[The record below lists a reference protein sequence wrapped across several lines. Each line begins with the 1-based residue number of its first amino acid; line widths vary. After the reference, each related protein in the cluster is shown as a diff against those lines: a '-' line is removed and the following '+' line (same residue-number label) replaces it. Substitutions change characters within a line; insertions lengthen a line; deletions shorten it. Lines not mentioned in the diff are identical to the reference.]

1 MDSTSLLPTF
11 LDMDLTISHI
21 ECFPKDILVKFQGR
35 NNIECEF
42 DYHILQREIQHIPK
56 VKNNVDIDE
65 FCLVEER
72 VSGEWQRGRVMEK
85 KNELYTVLL
94 IDHGEEL
101 RVDGT
106 QVASACG
113 NLFELPP
120 RVIVG
125 IFANILPNGERW
137 PPKALNYFKSLVGLQ
152 VKGCVQAVLPLQ
164 MILLEVPKIISQ
176 VLELQLGRLI
186 DGDSFRLIVEMLKE
200 FPKEMPDLLKHK
212 RPDLSL
218 SNSDTSLDI
227 QHILANLQPSL
238 SVGRIESIKVS
249 SASSPSKFY
258 CQLIKWI
265 PELENLTVCMTL
277 HYDTIS
283 QESSPTCDNFGLLC
297 VAKRRN
303 GQWHRGILQQLLP
316 NNQVKIWFMDYG
328 SSEAIPSIHV
338 KKLKQDFILV
348 PLFSFPCSLTY
359 LHSPDRDARKSQ
371 LSIFKQA
378 LLGQIVYAHI
388 DWFNKDEHL
397 YYVTLQTQEP
407 TINSKAL
414 LKTVGTRVLCPV
426 SESKVSNMFKET
438 SASDVNSFAVD
449 CFTGNTEP
457 SIHSP
462 NKNTLKVGFPIKTV
476 EMEIEAAY
484 IAFVAY
490 VLNPSN
496 FWVRTNEHQNELQDI
511 MKNINKS
518 YDLCENDELILRNPK
533 PGLFCCARYS
543 KDRHFYRAVITEIN
557 GYKINVYFLDY
568 GNTDSI
574 PFFDVKILLPEFCE
588 LPALAMCCSLAHVF
602 PVEDLWVKAAIDY
615 FKKIVLNKA
624 ILLQVTAKKD
634 DKYIVNI
641 QSIEASEDIDVV
653 SLMLQS
659 GYAEYWEVEPECYPI
674 SLSEY
679 SVLSLKPKNKVNIKV
694 LSALLKGPKPKKYH
708 SNKLKESS
716 LSLLKSPAVNFSDL
730 KNPFAL
736 SVGPES
742 LRLYKEYMFKPGTV
756 LEVKCCSYYGPGDF
770 SCQLRCKL
778 EDLKSLMEQIQSYYS
793 IHSDPYQIGQIACVA
808 KYSKD
813 GKWYRAAILT
823 QVSRKEFDVAFVDY
837 GYQERVLVKDIC
849 AINPCFLSLEGQAF
863 RCSLSHLVEPISC
876 KFRWTREA
884 CRDFGNFISSSRG
897 LLTCVIYALVL
908 IYPNCLCNLVD
919 LQSPLTSANEFI
931 NHGSAPYNTLS
942 KPFPCSVSLYSY
954 YYSSFNIK
962 IGSEEEIYISHIYS
976 PKKFYCQ
983 LSRNN
988 KDLEMIETK
997 ITEISNLKNCP
1008 KYDPSKMRLCISKY
1022 VEDGLSYRALAMPT
1036 NSLTD
1041 FLVYF
1046 VDFGNKQLAEES
1058 TLRAISDQFPELLFT
1073 PMQAI
1078 KCFLSDLRDVDI
1090 PAEICSWFEDN
1101 FLGKP
1106 LRAIILSRE
1115 SDGQLG
1121 VELYDGCQHINQEIK
1136 MLLHA
1141 YGKKQCDQAQC
1152 VEKGPKISEN
1162 KRLAVSLKGKIEN
1175 NYHRNTINKTN
1186 LVTYSESKIDQLTN
1200 PGSTYGKLL
1209 KPSVCYKIEPVSKNK
1224 VKSLNDGLKN
1234 KGVKNVSGSA
1244 HTKNVSGSAHT
1255 KNVSGSAHTKSV
1267 PGSNEN
1273 DVGHKSVKV
1282 VSQSFIR
1289 ELNQAASPSPSNL
1302 TRPQI
1307 KDLPQP
1313 QIYLNAK
1320 VKGYVSNI
1328 SNPASF
1334 HIQLAENENLII
1346 RLADALNERRLN
1358 VVKKRKSVKPM
1369 VGDLVVAEYSGDHAI
1384 YRAVIKKILPGNS
1397 FEVEFIDY
1405 GNTAV
1410 ISTSKIYEF
1419 QREFLTIPPLGIH
1432 SFLSGVKWNEP
1443 DEIWDSKTV
1452 DYFVSRVSNKAVSC
1466 EFLKKHGQ
1474 KWEVNIV
1481 CDGTCVINELLKW
1494 TACSKLQKTVSQ
1506 LPVAVSQ
1513 KVSSGEDNERKEGK
1527 SKEYEGSGILQ
1538 PSCQQLVK
1546 IPFEEL
1552 KPGQLEKSE
1561 ILYVSK
1567 SGTFYVKLSKNKK
1580 ILADLTVLITK
1591 EGQKPFLS
1599 MENIEKGLECLAKSK
1614 NTLKWYR
1621 SKVAKKYVDEKV
1633 LVFLVDRGRYEIV
1646 PLGNTK
1652 VLSNEIRNIPRQ
1664 AVPCK
1669 WIWFENFRNRS
1680 FESIVSLFAHLD
1692 INILFLKYLNSVWK
1706 VDILVDGLLLL
1717 EYLNTVHIE
1726 NKLKSSAS
1734 IFSVESKT
1742 PVSSCTIR
1750 SYTWVQLQN
1759 GKQYSG
1765 IATAVCDPSDFCVQL
1780 EDFFDTMKSLFVLL
1794 SDLPENLQRVP
1805 QECLTPGASCLFKYD
1820 LEDQWNRV
1828 EISEVSNQ
1836 SLLLVLIDYGFSVYI
1851 PYSDIKNLKVVP
1863 VELLDIPRL
1872 SYPCILHGILPAKGK
1887 HWNEEVKSFFQ
1898 DFLSKPGLVFQFR
1911 KCNFETKLEVDVIHE
1926 KNNLADM
1933 LVASG
1938 LAVYS
1943 KGSDSLKDGVT
1954 TTGSTKIQYQ
1964 LQSKPVFPLL
1974 DQNCYK
1980 RENISCTCT
1989 EKQKLKEKTVKRKE
2003 VYKNLLR
2010 KSHISERLYSRNVT
2024 LGKKADIG
2032 KHNPL
2037 SIVTFDTCSVA
2048 SFWKLTNCL
2057 KTNTNCKENT
2067 FEKLPAEEVQ
2077 ENNTT
2082 DLRIAV
2088 KALHANEKTVS
2099 EEHLHAYLT
2108 PNDNFNL
2115 LFLKS
2120 STFSVGTW
2128 LTIKSAPQNQRKA
2141 PGLYSEDV
2149 NSHTSVVKLND
2160 VSNSIEQDVVNVT
2173 KHKEILVPVFGVLG
2187 QNNTDCVV
2195 YKQQKFLMVLGARNL
2210 LQVASMVW

>member
-11 LDMDLTISHI
+11 LDLDLTISHV
-21 ECFPKDILVKFQGR
+21 ECLPKDILVKFQGR

-42 DYHILQREIQHIPK
+42 DYHILQREMQHIPK
-56 VKNNVDIDE
+56 VKNNVDIDD

-125 IFANILPNGERW
+125 VFANILPNGERW

-164 MILLEVPKIISQ
+164 VILLEVPKIISQ

-200 FPKEMPDLLKHK
+200 FPQEMQDLLKHK

-218 SNSDTSLDI
+218 SNNTSLDI

-249 SASSPSKFY
+249 SALSPSKFY

-277 HYDTIS
+277 HYDTVS
-283 QESSPTCDNFGLLC
+283 QESNPSCDNFGLLC

-328 SSEAIPSIHV
+328 SSEAIPSMHV

-371 LSIFKQA
+371 LSVFKQA

-397 YYVTLQTQEP
+397 YYVTLQTQES
-407 TINSKAL
+407 TINSKCLVRTAD
-414 LKTVGTRVLCPV
+414 TQVLCPV
-426 SESKVSNMFKET
+426 SESKISNTFKET

-457 SIHSP
+457 LINSP

-476 EMEIEAAY
+476 EMEIQAAY

-518 YDLCENDELILRNPK
+518 YDLCENDELILRNPE

-588 LPALAMCCSLAHVF
+588 MPALAMCCSLAHIF

-624 ILLQVTAKKD
+624 ILLQVIAKKD

-641 QSIEASEDIDVV
+641 QSIEASENIDVV
-653 SLMLQS
+653 SLMLQA
-659 GYAEYWEVEPECYPI
+659 GYAEYWEVEPECCPK
-674 SLSEY
+674 SVSKY
-679 SVLSLKPKNKVNIKV
+679 SVLNLKSKNKVNIEV
-694 LSALLKGPKPKKYH
+694 LSALLERPKPKKYH
-708 SNKLKESS
+708 SNKLKESN

-730 KNPFAL
+730 KNPFTL
-736 SVGPES
+736 PVGPES
-742 LRLYKEYMFKPGTV
+742 LQPYKEYMFKPGTV
-756 LEVKCCSYYGPGDF
+756 LEVKCSSYYGPGDF

-778 EDLKSLMEQIQSYYS
+778 EDLKLLMEQIQNYYS
-793 IHSDPYQIGQIACVA
+793 IHSDPYQIGHIACVA

-823 QVSRKEFDVAFVDY
+823 QVSRKEFDVVFVDY

-849 AINPCFLSLEGQAF
+849 AINPRFLSLEGQAF
-863 RCSLSHLVEPISC
+863 RCSLNHLVEPISC
-876 KFRWTREA
+876 KFSWTREA

-908 IYPNCLCNLVD
+908 VYPNCLCNLVD
-919 LQSPLTSANEFI
+919 LQSPLPSAKEFLT
-931 NHGSAPYNTLS
+931 NHGPAQYNTLS
-942 KPFPCSVSLYSY
+942 RPFPSSVSLYSY
-954 YYSSFNIK
+954 CYSSFNIK

-988 KDLEMIETK
+988 KDLETIETK

-1022 VEDGLSYRALAMPT
+1022 IEDGLSYRALAMPT
-1036 NSLTD
+1036 DSLTD

-1046 VDFGNKQLAEES
+1046 VDFGNKQLVEES

-1101 FLGKP
+1101 FLGKL

-1121 VELYDGCQHINQEIK
+1121 VELYDGCQHINHEIK

-1141 YGKKQCDQAQC
+1141 YGKKHCDQAHC

-1175 NYHRNTINKTN
+1175 NYQHNTNKTN
-1186 LVTYSESKIDQLTN
+1186 LVTYSESKMDQLTN
-1200 PGSTYGKLL
+1200 PGNTYAKLL

-1224 VKSLNDGLKN
+1224 VKSLTDGLKN
-1234 KGVKNVSGSA
+1234 KGLKS
-1244 HTKNVSGSAHT
+1244 
-1255 KNVSGSAHTKSV
+1255 VSGSAHTKSV
-1267 PGSNEN
+1267 SGSDKN
-1273 DVGHKSVKV
+1273 DVGRKSVRV
-1282 VSQSFIR
+1282 VSQSFIQ
-1289 ELNQAASPSPSNL
+1289 ELIQAASRNPSNL

-1320 VKGYVSNI
+1320 IKGYVSNI

-1334 HIQLAENENLII
+1334 HIQLAENENAII
-1346 RLADALNERRLN
+1346 RLADALSERRLN
-1358 VVKKRKSVKPM
+1358 IVKKRKSVKPM
-1369 VGDLVVAEYSGDHAI
+1369 VGDLVVAEYSGDRAI

-1410 ISTSKIYEF
+1410 INTSKIYEF
-1419 QREFLTIPPLGIH
+1419 QREFLTIPQLGIH

-1452 DYFVSRVSNKAVSC
+1452 DYFVSRVSNKTVSC
-1466 EFLKKHGQ
+1466 EFLKKHEQ
-1474 KWEVNIV
+1474 KWEVNII

-1494 TACSKLQKTVSQ
+1494 TACSKLQKTVLQ

-1513 KVSSGEDNERKEGK
+1513 KVSSDEDNERKKGRSDEC
-1527 SKEYEGSGILQ
+1527 EGSGILQ

-1546 IPFEEL
+1546 IPLEEL

-1561 ILYVSK
+1561 ILSVSK
-1567 SGTFYVKLSKNKK
+1567 SGTFCVKLSKNKK
-1580 ILADLTVLITK
+1580 ILSDLTVLITK
-1591 EGQKPFLS
+1591 EVKNPSLS
-1599 MENIEKGLECLAKSK
+1599 MENMEKGLECLAKSK
-1614 NTLKWYR
+1614 KTLKWYR
-1621 SKVAKKYVDEKV
+1621 SKVAKKCVNEKV
-1633 LVFLVDRGRYEIV
+1633 LVFLVDCGRYEII

-1669 WIWFENFRNRS
+1669 WIWCENFRNQS
-1680 FESIVSLFAHLD
+1680 FESIVCLFAHLE

-1706 VDILVDGLLLL
+1706 VDILVDGLLLM
-1717 EYLNTVHIE
+1717 EYLNLNTVHVE
-1726 NKLKSSAS
+1726 NKLKSSET
-1734 IFSVESKT
+1734 IFNVESKT

-1750 SYTWVQLQN
+1750 SYTWTQLQN

-1794 SDLPENLQRVP
+1794 SDLPENLQTVP
-1805 QECLTPGASCLFKYD
+1805 QECIIPGASCLFKYD

-1836 SLLLVLIDYGFSVYI
+1836 YLLLVLIDYGFSVYI
-1851 PYSDIKNLKVVP
+1851 PYSAIKNLKVVP

-1872 SYPCILHGILPAKGK
+1872 SYPCILYGILPAKGK
-1887 HWNEEVKSFFQ
+1887 HWNEEVRSFFQ
-1898 DFLSKPGLVFQFR
+1898 DFLNKPGLVFQFR
-1911 KCNFETKLEVDVIHE
+1911 KYKFETKLEVDVIHE

-1943 KGSDSLKDGVT
+1943 KDSDPLNDGVS
-1954 TTGSTKIQYQ
+1954 TTGATKIQHQ
-1964 LQSKPVFPLL
+1964 LQSKPIFPLL

-1989 EKQKLKEKTVKRKE
+1989 EKQKLKEKTVKRRE
-2003 VYKNLLR
+2003 VYKSLL
-2010 KSHISERLYSRNVT
+2010 KSRVSKRLYSRNGT
-2024 LGKKADIG
+2024 LRKKADIG
-2032 KHNPL
+2032 KHNPQ
-2037 SIVTFDTCSVA
+2037 STVTFDTCSA
-2048 SFWKLTNCL
+2048 SFWESPNGLKTSTNCI
-2057 KTNTNCKENT
+2057 ENI
-2067 FEKLPAEEVQ
+2067 FEKPPTEEIQ

-2082 DLRIAV
+2082 DLRITV
-2088 KALHANEKTVS
+2088 KASHANEKIAS
-2099 EEHLHAYLT
+2099 EEHF
-2108 PNDNFNL
+2108 NDTCDIQEHYCL
-2115 LFLKS
+2115 IGGGDIL
-2120 STFSVGTW
+2120 SVH
-2128 LTIKSAPQNQRKA
+2128 LP
-2141 PGLYSEDV
+2141 V
-2149 NSHTSVVKLND
+2149 N
-2160 VSNSIEQDVVNVT
+2160 
-2173 KHKEILVPVFGVLG
+2173 
-2187 QNNTDCVV
+2187 
-2195 YKQQKFLMVLGARNL
+2195 
-2210 LQVASMVW
+2210 